1 MLNTLIAQLRTDLQ
15 LPKCLEIVGL
25 IRRMEVFS
33 DAELR
38 LIFLQGRDTWFQN
51 LLSSISVNDGMR
63 YHLICFGVNNM

>member
-1 MLNTLIAQLRTDLQ
+1 MLCRLIAQLRTDLQ

-38 LIFLQGRDTWFQN
+38 LKFLQGRDSWFQS
-51 LLSSISVNDGMR
+51 LLASVPKSDG
-63 YHLICFGVNNM
+63 N